1 MLLHHRQEPIV
12 QDLCRG
18 INTAVHL
25 QHQEY
30 TISQHSRLII
40 AVQGAQS
47 TCHRGLGHQP
57 SSNPAHAT
65 SLPCHLYPQSL
76 A

>member
-30 TISQHSRLII
+30 TISQHSRLIL
-40 AVQGAQS
+40 AVQGAQ
-47 TCHRGLGHQP
+47 
-57 SSNPAHAT
+57 
-65 SLPCHLYPQSL
+65 
-76 A
+76 